1 MNKLPML
8 FCWSFDIQYTDR
20 PEEEY
25 LTQTEF
31 IFQCLEKS
39 DIYMKAGLW
48 AQLLPI
54 SKQFMD
60 S

>member
-39 DIYMKAGLW
+39 ATAILSNSS
-48 AQLLPI
+48 LV
-54 SKQFMD
+54 
-60 S
+60 